1 MNNQTI
7 LAVILTIIAIINY
20 GVIIFI
26 WKHPENISGFKWGTK
41 DEEKLEDRKWIGL
54 LVKSLLYANT
64 AMFIGG
70 LVSVFSNSDVL
81 LYTFVCFPIPLA
93 VCYAYCRR
101 KTDDGRSRIKTA
113 LIAGTIIALLSVPL
127 LYSQYSDLEVTFGKE
142 HIEINGLY
150 GETIN
155 YADIMSISIER
166 QAPDTKK
173 RTNGFAL
180 GHTRL
185 GHFIT
190 ENNEQA
196 TLFTHSD
203 SCCIRI
209 VNNNGNT
216 IYLNHKTA
224 SKTLTTYE
232 MLTHK
237 SGTINSR

>member
-127 LYSQYSDLEVTFGKE
+127 LYSQSVMMLWGRFPTACALLHHLRYVEEFRKLGNKADIGNWVVDRIKRKKRMKIILFPYKVVYLQKDYVFLRKTK
-142 HIEINGLY
+142 ING
-150 GETIN
+150 
-155 YADIMSISIER
+155 
-166 QAPDTKK
+166 
-173 RTNGFAL
+173 
-180 GHTRL
+180 
-185 GHFIT
+185 
-190 ENNEQA
+190 
-196 TLFTHSD
+196 
-203 SCCIRI
+203 
-209 VNNNGNT
+209 
-216 IYLNHKTA
+216 KT
-224 SKTLTTYE
+224 
-232 MLTHK
+232 
-237 SGTINSR
+237 